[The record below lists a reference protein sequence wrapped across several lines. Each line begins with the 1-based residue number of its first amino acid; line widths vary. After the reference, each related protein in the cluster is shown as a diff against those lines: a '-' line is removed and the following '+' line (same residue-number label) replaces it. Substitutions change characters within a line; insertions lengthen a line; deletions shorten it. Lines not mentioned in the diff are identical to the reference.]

1 MDDDLLHDLLEK
13 YQQGTLTAAEKAR
26 LDAWY
31 DRFDTT
37 HAGLHPF
44 ANPEAEKAAEQRL
57 QARIENSLQEAAGY
71 ATGRVVPLYRRW
83 LYGAAAAFILL
94 VLSFPLYRWL
104 LKRNTMAP
112 APAMAWQN
120 IVTPSGKMTKL
131 TLADGSQVWLNANSS
146 MRYPVAF
153 SAASREV
160 WLTDGEAFFDVSPD
174 KQRPFIVHTDKLN
187 VQVLGTSFNIRAYT
201 QLDKVSIGVATGKV
215 QVVQNTQPLGI
226 LTENK
231 QLNWNRN
238 TQTASILESDASQMG
253 NWKEGLIRL
262 DGASF
267 IELAIML
274 KNVYGYQL
282 NTRNKAVQQA
292 SFTATFRNTNKIED
306 VMKMICRTQQ
316 TKYQKQD
323 STITLY

>member
-13 YQQGTLTAAEKAR
+13 YQQGKLTAAEKAQ

-37 HAGLHPF
+37 HAGMQPF
-44 ANPEAEKAAEQRL
+44 ANPEAEQAAAQRL
-57 QARIENSLQEAAGY
+57 QARIESSLEAAGH
-71 ATGRVVPLYRRW
+71 TNGRVVPLYRRW
-83 LYGAAAAFILL
+83 LYGAAAAIILL
-94 VLSFPLYRWL
+94 LLSFPLYRWL
-104 LKRNTMAP
+104 LKRNTVAT

-153 SAASREV
+153 SATNREI

-187 VQVLGTSFNIRAYT
+187 VQVLGTSFNIRAYA

-215 QVVQNTQPLGI
+215 QVVRDAQPLGI

-238 TQTASILESDASQMG
+238 TQKASILESDAAQMG

-267 IELAIML
+267 TELAIMI

-282 NTRNKAVQQA
+282 STRNKVVQQA
-292 SFTATFRNTNKIED
+292 SFTATFKNTNKIED

-316 TKYQKQD
+316 VKYQRQD

>member
-1 MDDDLLHDLLEK
+1 VDDDLLHDLLGK
-13 YQQGTLTAAEKAR
+13 YQQGTLTATEKAQ

-37 HAGLHPF
+37 DAGLTPF
-44 ANPEAEKAAEQRL
+44 AHPEAEKAAELRL
-57 QARIENSLQEAAGY
+57 QARIENSLQA
-71 ATGRVVPLYRRW
+71 ATGHSAKVVPLYRRW
-83 LYGAAAAFILL
+83 LYGAAAAVILL

-104 LKRNTMAP
+104 LKHNTMAP

-120 IVTPSGKMTKL
+120 IVTPSGKMTRL
-131 TLADGSQVWLNANSS
+131 TLADGSQVWLNANTS

-153 SAASREV
+153 SATNREV

-215 QVVQNTQPLGI
+215 QVVQDAHPLGI
-226 LTENK
+226 LTESK
-231 QLNWNRN
+231 QLDWNRN
-238 TQTASILESDASQMG
+238 TQAASILSSDAAHMG

-267 IELAIML
+267 TELAIMI

-282 NTRNKAVQQA
+282 NTRNKALQQA

-316 TKYQKQD
+316 TKYQQQD